1 MSAEQR
7 VVSFVVL
14 VSWLIWGGV
23 MAYSW
28 ANANARA
35 HVYSE
40 QMVPSFL
47 AFLSEFPLETVQDMP
62 FESLSRNQQKA
73 NGTRDGSHVAQRGYG
88 TGSAGPT
95 T

>member
-28 ANANARA
+28 TNANARA

-47 AFLSEFPLETVQDMP
+47 DFLSEFPLETVQDMP
-62 FESLSRNQQKA
+62 FESLSRI
-73 NGTRDGSHVAQRGYG
+73 TRKPMVPEMHRVSLSVIRSSS
-88 TGSAGPT
+88 TGRT